1 MKENEKQFVD
11 KEDDEYWERL
21 NNDEEFWDEV
31 NSADLT
37 GYAKEYKERISKE
50 LIPLYCVMGDEV
62 LYGKFHGDTEEV
74 YKYCLEHNVKW
85 EEVLN
90 FKFNP
95 DVLY

>member
-1 MKENEKQFVD
+1 MKENEKPFVNEEAD
-11 KEDDEYWERL
+11 EDLERL
-21 NNDEEFWDEV
+21 NNDEEFWDEI
-31 NSADLT
+31 NSCDLT

-50 LIPLYCVMGDEV
+50 LIPLMCVMGNDV

-90 FKFNP
+90 FKFDPNA
-95 DVLY
+95 LY